1 MEIAHQLVTVRGI
14 CPTGCSKRPTFSP
27 AQPDVLLTH
36 PPSDCCALDF
46 PRRAMTANGCSKPS
60 FSRGGWDGPNCA
72 HHEGSFQACSC
83 LFLWNGTYDG
93 PTAPVERGPSEGA
106 RSGSTGSAR
115 VSFRAPL
122 SCGVRE
128 YRAHPATPPLFFSI
142 LLSLVGF
149 KSRNGQSVVAP
160 TIGASDESPIF
171 EYVHLPERECGGMGL
186 ETPSE
191 LGQSFLSLRA
201 IFR

>member
-1 MEIAHQLVTVRGI
+1 MVPTVRNM
-14 CPTGCSKRPTFSP
+14 K
-27 AQPDVLLTH
+27 
-36 PPSDCCALDF
+36 
-46 PRRAMTANGCSKPS
+46 
-60 FSRGGWDGPNCA
+60 
-72 HHEGSFQACSC
+72 
-83 LFLWNGTYDG
+83 
-93 PTAPVERGPSEGA
+93 GPSKLARVCSSGMAPAMVRLRPSSEALLRARAPGA
-106 RSGSTGSAR
+106 RDQRGCQ
-115 VSFRAPL
+115 FRAPL

-128 YRAHPATPPLFFSI
+128 HRAHPATPPLFFSI